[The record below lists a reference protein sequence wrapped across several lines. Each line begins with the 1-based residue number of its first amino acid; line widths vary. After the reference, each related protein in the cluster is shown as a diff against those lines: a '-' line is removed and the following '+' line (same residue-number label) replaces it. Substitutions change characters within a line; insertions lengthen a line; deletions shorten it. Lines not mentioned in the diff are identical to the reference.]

1 MEKTIFQLLENKKFG
16 EIKEIFLDM
25 NPADIAA
32 CFSEI
37 EKPNDLVLFRILPK
51 ELASEVFVE
60 MDTDMQKDLIT
71 AFSDKELKEVMN
83 DIYIDDAVDI
93 IDEMP
98 ANVAKRILA
107 QASAGDRKLINQ
119 LLAYTEDS
127 AGSIMTTEFVDL
139 KASMT
144 VADAFER
151 IRKVGTDK
159 ETIYTCYIIDSSR
172 HLKGIVSVK
181 DLLLSKSDTLLED
194 IMNENIIFA
203 ATLQNQEEVVQLFDK
218 YDLLALPVV
227 DNENRLVG
235 IITVD
240 DAIDVLQEEITEDFE
255 KMAAI
260 TPTDNDV
267 PYLKTG
273 VFEIFRSRIMWLLI
287 LMVSATFTGM
297 IITSFES
304 SLASLTVLTA
314 FMPMLMNT
322 GGNSGSQSSV
332 TIIRALSLGEIEFR
346 DVLRVLWK
354 ETRVSVLC
362 GVCLALLNFFKMWVF
377 DILLLKTEGLTLMVA
392 LVVSATLFFTV
403 LIAKVVGCV
412 LPIAAKKLGFDP
424 AVMASPFITTIVDAI
439 SLTIYFFIA
448 QAVLF

>member
-1 MEKTIFQLLENKKFG
+1 MENTIFQLLENKKFG

-83 DIYIDDAVDI
+83 DIYMDDAVDI

-119 LLAYTEDS
+119 LLAYPEDS

-203 ATLQNQEEVVQLFDK
+203 ATLQNREEVVQLFDK

-260 TPTDNDV
+260 TPTDADV

-287 LMVSATFTGM
+287 LMISATVTGM

-354 ETRVSVLC
+354 ETRVSILC
-362 GVCLALLNFFKMWVF
+362 GASLAVLNFFKMWVF
-377 DILLLKTEGLTLMVA
+377 DILLLKTDGLTLMVA

-448 QAVLF
+448 QAVLC

>member
-119 LLAYTEDS
+119 LLAYPEDS

>member
-1 MEKTIFQLLENKKFG
+1 MENTIFQLLENKKFG

-83 DIYIDDAVDI
+83 DIYMDDAVDI

-119 LLAYTEDS
+119 LLAYPEDS

-203 ATLQNQEEVVQLFDK
+203 ATLQNREEVVQLFDK

-260 TPTDNDV
+260 TPTDADV

-287 LMVSATFTGM
+287 LMISATVTGM

-362 GVCLALLNFFKMWVF
+362 GASLAVLNFFKMWVF
-377 DILLLKTEGLTLMVA
+377 DILLLKTDGLTLTVA